1 MARSSAA
8 IAYWV
13 SIDLLQLFRSL
24 QASPT
29 SSAGEG
35 TAVFE
40 DLYDYMRSLD
50 KILKLQPQRIYPG
63 HGNII
68 DEPLAKIEY
77 YIQHR
82 NQREQ
87 QILQFF
93 VDRPCKPW
101 QAMDVVRV
109 VYKETP
115 EQLWPAAA
123 YNVDH
128 HLSKLHKEGKLQVSG
143 QDDEKV
149 YTYQA
154 SSAL

>member
-1 MARSSAA
+1 
-8 IAYWV
+8 
-13 SIDLLQLFRSL
+13 
-24 QASPT
+24 
-29 SSAGEG
+29 
-35 TAVFE
+35 
-40 DLYDYMRSLD
+40 MRSLD

-68 DEPLAKIEY
+68 EEPLGKIEY

-93 VDRPCKPW
+93 VDRPCQAWK
-101 QAMDVVRV
+101 AMDVVRV

-128 HLSKLHKEGKLQVSG
+128 HLSKLNKEGKLQVSE
-143 QDDEKV
+143 QDDEKI

-154 SSAL
+154 TSAL